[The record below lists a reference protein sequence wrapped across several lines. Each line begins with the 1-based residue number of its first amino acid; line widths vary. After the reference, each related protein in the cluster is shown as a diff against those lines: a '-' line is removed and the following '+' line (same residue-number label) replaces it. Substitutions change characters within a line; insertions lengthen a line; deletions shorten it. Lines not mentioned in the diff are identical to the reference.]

1 MGTAMH
7 AAILSPRELLPK
19 RVSAVPRP
27 HRDRLLQPCCSGS
40 VWDKPGRSSR
50 RDEPP
55 LLTTTGGICHCLLR
69 LALLRILSR
78 ESMSNVNA
86 LEGSDPMRRDTSA
99 YFYDSFTRQQWARFD
114 AGSYRLAPAALTLL
128 KGINEPMPTSE
139 VEEVIGPLCR
149 LLDIQMETNH
159 VRPFVIAV
167 AGSVAVG
174 KSTFAR
180 VLRALLAQAGRTVEL
195 VATDGFLWP
204 TAILEKRNLMDR
216 KGFPESYDLERMLG
230 FLAELKAGRPAL
242 RVPVYSHEFYDIVPG
257 QYQNINQPQILILEG
272 LNVLQGAS
280 RDGAPV
286 AADYFDFSVYLDA
299 DENDVELWYVERFS
313 VLQRT
318 VFQRPS
324 SYFHHFKDLRPA
336 EVTKT
341 GQGIWRSI
349 NLPNLLQNIQPTRER
364 ASVILR
370 KGQSHAVK
378 EVLWRHSIDGGPLTA
393 RAPWSAQ

>member
-1 MGTAMH
+1 
-7 AAILSPRELLPK
+7 
-19 RVSAVPRP
+19 
-27 HRDRLLQPCCSGS
+27 
-40 VWDKPGRSSR
+40 
-50 RDEPP
+50 
-55 LLTTTGGICHCLLR
+55 
-69 LALLRILSR
+69 
-78 ESMSNVNA
+78 
-86 LEGSDPMRRDTSA
+86 MRRDTSP

-114 AGSYRLAPAALTLL
+114 AGRYRLAPDVLTLL
-128 KGINEPMPTSE
+128 KGVNEPMPISE

-149 LLDIQMETNH
+149 LLDIQMESTG

-204 TAILEKRNLMDR
+204 TAILEKRNLMRR
-216 KGFPESYDLERMLG
+216 KGFPESYNPERMLV
-230 FLAELKAGRPAL
+230 FLAELKEGKSEL
-242 RVPVYSHEFYDIVPG
+242 RVPVYSHELYDIVPG
-257 QYQNINQPQILILEG
+257 EFQTINQPQVLILEG

-280 RDGAPV
+280 QNGAAV
-286 AADYFDFSVYLDA
+286 AANYFDFSVYLDA
-299 DENDVELWYVERFS
+299 DQNDVEQWYVERFS

-318 VFQRPS
+318 VFQRS
-324 SYFHHFKDLRPA
+324 TSYFHHFKDLQPA
-336 EVTKT
+336 EVRKT

-378 EVLWRHSIDGGPLTA
+378 EVLWRHSMNGRYRQSPARHATVTA
-393 RAPWSAQ
+393 AELEPGEVGSAEAGSKRHDHR

>member
-1 MGTAMH
+1 
-7 AAILSPRELLPK
+7 
-19 RVSAVPRP
+19 
-27 HRDRLLQPCCSGS
+27 
-40 VWDKPGRSSR
+40 
-50 RDEPP
+50 
-55 LLTTTGGICHCLLR
+55 
-69 LALLRILSR
+69 
-78 ESMSNVNA
+78 
-86 LEGSDPMRRDTSA
+86 MRRDTSP

-128 KGINEPMPTSE
+128 KGVNEPMPISE

-149 LLDIQMETNH
+149 LLDIQMEAND

-204 TAILEKRNLMDR
+204 TAILEKRNLMRR
-216 KGFPESYDLERMLG
+216 KGFPESYDLERMLV
-230 FLAELKAGRPAL
+230 FLAELKEGKSEL

-257 QYQNINQPQILILEG
+257 EFQTINQPQVLILEG
-272 LNVLQGAS
+272 LNVLQGSS
-280 RDGAPV
+280 RDSAV

-299 DENDVELWYVERFS
+299 DENDVEQWYVERFS

-318 VFQRPS
+318 VFQRPI

-336 EVTKT
+336 EVRKT

-378 EVLWRHSIDGGPLTA
+378 EVLWRHSING
-393 RAPWSAQ
+393 RYRQ

>member
-1 MGTAMH
+1 
-7 AAILSPRELLPK
+7 
-19 RVSAVPRP
+19 
-27 HRDRLLQPCCSGS
+27 
-40 VWDKPGRSSR
+40 
-50 RDEPP
+50 
-55 LLTTTGGICHCLLR
+55 
-69 LALLRILSR
+69 
-78 ESMSNVNA
+78 
-86 LEGSDPMRRDTSA
+86 MRRDTSK
-99 YFYDSFTRQQWARFD
+99 YFYDSFTRQQWARFG
-114 AGSYRLAPAALTLL
+114 AGSYQLAQAALTLL
-128 KGINEPMPTSE
+128 KGVNEPMHISE

-149 LLDIQMETNH
+149 LLEVQMKANG

-204 TAILEKRNLMDR
+204 TAILEKRNLMHR
-216 KGFPESYDLERMLG
+216 KGFPETYDLERMLVS
-230 FLAELKAGRPAL
+230 LAELKEGKLEL
-242 RVPVYSHEFYDIVPG
+242 RVPVYSHELYDIVPG
-257 QYQNINQPQILILEG
+257 QFQTINQPQILILEG
-272 LNVLQGAS
+272 LNVLQGSS
-280 RDGAPV
+280 RDGAAV

-299 DENDVELWYVERFS
+299 DENDVEQWYVERFS

-318 VFQRPS
+318 VFQRPA
-324 SYFHHFKDLRPA
+324 SYFHHYKDLQPA
-336 EVTKT
+336 EVRKI

-378 EVLWRHSIDGGPLTA
+378 EVLWRHSIDGGSRQA
-393 RAPWSAQ
+393 